1 MAALQLTFI
10 LYDRNREV
18 VKVIP
23 VLGYPY
29 GTWSSERIVV
39 FLLAFLAAHGPEEP
53 ARRGADDAPRPDLPA
68 MGTSPGVRT
77 RGVDLSVGELRGDRE
92 RPVEPAGDHPGLG
105 VCHG

>member
-1 MAALQLTFI
+1 MTFI

-29 GTWSSERIVV
+29 GAWGGETVIV
-39 FLLAFLAAHGPEEP
+39 LGGALLAAHGPEEP
-53 ARRGADDAPRPDLPA
+53 ARRGGDYAPCPDLPA
-68 MGTSPGVRT
+68 MGASPGVRA
-77 RGVDLSVGELRGDRE
+77 RGMDLSVGELRGDRE